1 MNASGSTIEI
11 IDFKLFPQTI
21 KGGAVGMV
29 FGKVTHGM
37 TANFFSELIFP
48 YQIGDAG
55 QPNLS
60 LDFAIGAI
68 RYSLASEIMVA
79 LKFLQG
85 HVWFDDSVQ
94 FLIVGLEPLDEVQV
108 DGWADE
114 WDASARVDI
123 AFYLDDLCSE
133 LQMSDQ
139 AFSQAWYYAKICHLY
154 FSDIE
159 IPDVAMT
166 LGILLS
172 QLWWKM
178 DLEDAAVRGNANA
191 ASLEKANRVRKRI
204 SHSQSQAKN
213 DLIASYWFEALD
225 VHGGEVMRRDS
236 NAAQAVYAIAAR
248 ERPKVLCIKSTGE
261 VIGSEAIRKRITAL
275 RKLGKIG

>member
-1 MNASGSTIEI
+1 
-11 IDFKLFPQTI
+11 
-21 KGGAVGMV
+21 MV
-29 FGKVTHGM
+29 FGKIIHGM

-48 YQIGDAG
+48 YQIGDDG

-68 RYSLASEIMVA
+68 RYSVTSEVVVA

-85 HVWFDDSVQ
+85 HGWFDESVD
-94 FLIVGLEPLDEVQV
+94 FVTVGLEPFDEVQAIGWGEEWGTSTQV
-108 DGWADE
+108 DL
-114 WDASARVDI
+114 
-123 AFYLDDLCSE
+123 AFYLDDLCNE
-133 LQMSDQ
+133 LQTSDQ

-166 LGILLS
+166 VGILLS

-178 DLEDAAVRGNANA
+178 DLEDAALRGNANA
-191 ASLEKANRVRKRI
+191 ASLEKANEVRKEI
-204 SHSQSQAKN
+204 SQSQSQAKN
-213 DLIASYWFEALD
+213 NLIASYWFLALEE
-225 VHGGEVMRRDS
+225 HGVEVMRRDS

-248 ERPKVLCIKSTGE
+248 NRPKALCIKSTGE
-261 VIGSEAIRKRITAL
+261 VIGAEAIRKRITAL